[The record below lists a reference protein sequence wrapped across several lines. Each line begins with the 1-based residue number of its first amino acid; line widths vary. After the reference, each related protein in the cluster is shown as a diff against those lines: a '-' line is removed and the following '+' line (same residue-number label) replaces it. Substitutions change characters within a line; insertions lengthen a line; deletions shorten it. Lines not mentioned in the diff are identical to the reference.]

1 MNTNDEAGSHPR
13 GPRSG
18 PHVVLLGVGYVSV
31 WAYRALRRSLG
42 DQVHITVVAP
52 VDAHSYHGWTG
63 EVLSGELPPEA
74 QRSPIAEA
82 LPAAAHV
89 RGWARRVDRD
99 RRTVEV
105 ECADGAT
112 VTVTYD
118 HLVVGIGSTEDV
130 SSVPGL
136 QEHGFRLRHL
146 GQAGALAAHL
156 DQCVA
161 EAARSSYDRST
172 SLTVVVAGGGLA
184 GVESSIAVSQR
195 LAAATGAPTG
205 SAGGPRVVLV
215 SSRAELAQELREGGR
230 ELVRQALRR
239 NGVEV
244 LTGTRVV
251 EVAADGVKLD
261 DGLWIPAHTT
271 LATVGNRVMPLPGL
285 DDLPVDDRGRWI
297 ADRNLQVAQDVWA
310 AGDAAVV
317 PLKSGAPAP
326 VDAGWAIGEGGW
338 VGDNIARVI
347 RGKQQKP
354 FGFKSIGVAAG
365 FGQRSG
371 VLEAWG
377 IAYRGRTAWFS
388 RMLFFLYYMP
398 SREQAKRVYRMLR
411 AKSGD

>member
-1 MNTNDEAGSHPR
+1 MNTHDESRGSRAGE
-13 GPRSG
+13 
-18 PHVVLLGVGYVSV
+18 HVVLLGVGYVSV
-31 WAYRALRRSLG
+31 WAYRALRRRAG
-42 DQVHITVVAP
+42 RHVRITVVAP

-74 QRSPIAEA
+74 QLSPITEA
-82 LPAAAHV
+82 LPEAEHV

-105 ECADGAT
+105 ECLDGTT
-112 VTVTYD
+112 VTIAYD

-156 DQCVA
+156 DRCVA
-161 EAARSSYDRST
+161 EAARTSDET
-172 SLTVVVAGGGLA
+172 PASLTVVVAGGGLA
-184 GVESSIAVSQR
+184 GVESSIAISQR
-195 LAAATGAPTG
+195 LAKATGASTG
-205 SAGGPRVVLV
+205 TAGGPRVVLV
-215 SSRAELAQELREGGR
+215 SSRADLARELREGGR
-230 ELVRQALRR
+230 ELVRQALHR

-251 EVAADGVKLD
+251 EVAAGGVKLD
-261 DGLWIPAHTT
+261 DGLWIPANTT
-271 LATVGNRVMPLPGL
+271 LATVGNRVTPLPGL
-285 DDLPVDDRGRWI
+285 DDLPADDRGRLI
-297 ADRNLQVAQDVWA
+297 ADRTLQVAPNVWA

-338 VGDNIARVI
+338 VGDNIARVV

-365 FGQRSG
+365 FGQKSG

-377 IAYRGRTAWFS
+377 VAYRGRMAWFS

-398 SREQAKRVYRMLR
+398 SREQAKRVYRTLR
-411 AKSGD
+411 AKS